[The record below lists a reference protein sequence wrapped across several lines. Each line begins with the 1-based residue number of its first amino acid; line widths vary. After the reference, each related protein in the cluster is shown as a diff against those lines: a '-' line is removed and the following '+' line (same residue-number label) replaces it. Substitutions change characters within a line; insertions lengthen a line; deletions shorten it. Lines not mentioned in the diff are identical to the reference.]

1 MWCLK
6 NRSAGRPAYTLLE
19 VLLALGLTVV
29 IFSMIA
35 AGIRVHLV
43 SIARQQLKIEQRQ
56 IARNLL
62 TTIGTDIRSAV
73 LYRATDYSGLENI
86 RATELLQGQGAGG
99 TSGGGD
105 GGGGGLTVQDLIDD
119 PEGAAAREAAGE
131 FEQNDNE
138 ENDEEENNSDDEIET
153 DEEIEGL
160 IQEEDVSYRP
170 VLRGNETSIQF
181 DVSRLPRLDQYR
193 SFGAGGGEAIDAT
206 PSDIKSISYFFS
218 NSPASNEVLVPLD
231 ASIARGGLY
240 RRELDR
246 AVAAFAELDGLNTSP
261 DSASRLLAPEVASI
275 RFRYF
280 DGGDWWTEWDFD
292 ERGGLPTAIEIRLT
306 VDPTRTVARIANDAA
321 QAQATFYRSVVH
333 LPLSEIREEENE

>member
-1 MWCLK
+1 MTRCLT
-6 NRSAGRPAYTLLE
+6 NRSADRPAYTLLE

-86 RATELLQGQGAGG
+86 RATELLQGAGG
-99 TSGGGD
+99 TSG

-131 FEQNDNE
+131 FEQNDE
-138 ENDEEENNSDDEIET
+138 EDEDEENNSNDEDDV

-170 VLRGNETSIQF
+170 VLRGNEASIQF
-181 DVSRLPRLDQYR
+181 DISRLPRLDQYR
-193 SFGAGGGEAIDAT
+193 SFGAGGGEAINAT

-231 ASIARGGLY
+231 ASIAQGGLY

-280 DGGDWWTEWDFD
+280 DGVDWWTEWDFD
-292 ERGGLPTAIEIRLT
+292 EQGGLPTAIEIRLT
-306 VDPTRTVARIANDAA
+306 IDPTRTVARIANDAA